1 MLLPPNIRR
10 RSPQLPQF
18 LLTLGKCQSRRP
30 SVSTAAGSN
39 DQLPHICDNYRR
51 RPAVWRA
58 GRRTGS
64 PTTRRTHNP
73 VSGPH
78 TANAATG
85 NSEPLLHVRDDH
97 NGLTWM
103 IDGGATLSLVPTTQ
117 NDRASRPTSTPLQAA
132 NGTTIANY
140 GSRHMTIRLGDR
152 RFEWDVTVADVTS
165 PILGADFLM
174 EYTSPATTPWDSC

>member
-1 MLLPPNIRR
+1 M
-10 RSPQLPQF
+10 
-18 LLTLGKCQSRRP
+18 
-30 SVSTAAGSN
+30 STAAGSN

-103 IDGGATLSLVPTTQ
+103 IDGGASLSLVPATQ

-132 NGTTIANY
+132 NGTTIAN
-140 GSRHMTIRLGDR
+140 
-152 RFEWDVTVADVTS
+152 
-165 PILGADFLM
+165 
-174 EYTSPATTPWDSC
+174 